1 MRIFAILSVSEE
13 IDGAMARV
21 LLFLSQA
28 PFLRADFVDL
38 KSL

>member
-1 MRIFAILSVSEE
+1 MRIFLALSVAYE